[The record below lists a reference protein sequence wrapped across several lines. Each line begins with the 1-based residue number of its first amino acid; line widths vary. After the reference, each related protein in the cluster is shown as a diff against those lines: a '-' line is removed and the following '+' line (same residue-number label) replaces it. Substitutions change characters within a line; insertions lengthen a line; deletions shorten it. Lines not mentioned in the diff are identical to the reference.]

1 MAIDTQEILDKIDAK
16 IAELQEKIGG
26 IGSPNQ
32 EGTSGKDFLVAN
44 RFSDSIIV
52 GLGGDDRIFG
62 GFGNDFLLGGDS
74 VLFSPNSGN
83 DLIDGG
89 NGDDDILGGDGNDN
103 LFGKFGS
110 DDLYGEDG
118 EDLID
123 GGLNNDFLD
132 GGNGNDQIIGG
143 PGNDQ
148 MFGGGGSDI
157 LTGAGNLTGDIEV
170 DFLVGGGSLDFITE
184 EASFDPDG
192 ASDLF
197 VLGNANGSFYTNS
210 GSSNSG
216 GLLGLG
222 DFAVI
227 FDFESGIDKIQL
239 NSATAFSA
247 QIGNGPVGPGTY
259 IFDNGD
265 LIGLALNVALDVTNF
280 TDFTVV

>member
-26 IGSPNQ
+26 IGSANQ

-62 GFGNDFLLGGDS
+62 GFGNDFLLG
-74 VLFSPNSGN
+74 NSGN

-157 LTGAGNLTGDIEV
+157 LTGVGNLTGDIEV
-170 DFLVGGGSLDFITE
+170 DFLVGGGSLNFITE
-184 EASFDPDG
+184 EASFNPDG
-192 ASDLF
+192 APDLF

-210 GSSNSG
+210 GSGNSG
-216 GLLGLG
+216 GILGVG
-222 DFAVI
+222 DLAVI

-239 NSATAFSA
+239 SSSSASNLNVLT
-247 QIGNGPVGPGTY
+247 GDGPLGFATY
-259 IFDNGD
+259 ILDNGD
-265 LIGLALNVALDVTNF
+265 YIGAALGVALTA
-280 TDFTVV
+280 TDFTFV